1 MHGVRNSGHFELE
14 ARSDPA
20 DLVIV
25 EAKPPEGDE
34 REQGAHG
41 CEDDDRRGD
50 ALYAARNP
58 KARSKARRDGLGIYR
73 LIDPSLTSD
82 ETLTTVL
89 QFMSDSFSV
98 DESTPP
104 A

>member
-1 MHGVRNSGHFELE
+1 
-14 ARSDPA
+14 
-20 DLVIV
+20 
-25 EAKPPEGDE
+25 
-34 REQGAHG
+34 
-41 CEDDDRRGD
+41 
-50 ALYAARNP
+50 
-58 KARSKARRDGLGIYR
+58 LGIYR

>member
-1 MHGVRNSGHFELE
+1 MTGAATLST
-14 ARSDPA
+14 
-20 DLVIV
+20 
-25 EAKPPEGDE
+25 PPETPRPVE
-34 REQGAHG
+34 
-41 CEDDDRRGD
+41 
-50 ALYAARNP
+50 
-58 KARSKARRDGLGIYR
+58 ARRDGLGIYR

-89 QFMSDSFSV
+89 QFMSESFSV